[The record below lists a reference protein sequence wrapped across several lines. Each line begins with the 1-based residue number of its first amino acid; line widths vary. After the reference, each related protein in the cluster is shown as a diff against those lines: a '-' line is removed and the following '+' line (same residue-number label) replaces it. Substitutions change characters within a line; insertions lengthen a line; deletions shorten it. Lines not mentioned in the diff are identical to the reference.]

1 MEHDAARNLSVGF
14 PSRLYDRERDLD
26 LDLDL
31 LERDRERR
39 LDLERDLERD
49 LRERDLDRDLDLERL
64 FSSINLIRRPSNSS
78 PSSLSSA

>member
-1 MEHDAARNLSVGF
+1 MEHDAARNLSDGF